1 MDPIVKVDNVILMN
15 VTTDASIQKV
25 ISTDFEQLVDP
36 KADKE
41 YLEMWLKR
49 PDSDETR
56 FICKTKQV
64 SLIPLDFALKEL
76 G

>member
-1 MDPIVKVDNVILMN
+1 MDPIVKVCNVMLVNIS
-15 VTTDASIQKV
+15 TKDSIQKV

-64 SLIPLDFALKEL
+64 IITNVASFH
-76 G
+76 